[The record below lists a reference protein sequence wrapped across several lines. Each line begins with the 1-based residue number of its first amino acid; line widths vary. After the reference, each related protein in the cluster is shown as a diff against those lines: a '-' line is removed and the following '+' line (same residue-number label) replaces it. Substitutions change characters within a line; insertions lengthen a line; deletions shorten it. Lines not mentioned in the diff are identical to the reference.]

1 MADDMEAMLRNS
13 LNAVDRGRRW
23 AVLGVVALFVAIV
36 LALGAVLATAQASAA
51 PPAGQLGA
59 FKVLFVAAIAQ
70 MLLVACCTGIV
81 MFHVSRVRGIAP
93 CWATRSRS
101 GGSRGS
107 STPSRSTSMRR
118 PRSPSRITCRY
129 A

>member
-81 MFHVSRVRGIAP
+81 MFHVSRVARTIL
-93 CWATRSRS
+93 RSMELSKGDR
-101 GGSRGS
+101 
-107 STPSRSTSMRR
+107 
-118 PRSPSRITCRY
+118 
-129 A
+129 

>member
-70 MLLVACCTGIV
+70 MLLVACCTCIV
-81 MFHVSRVRGIAP
+81 MFHVSRVARTIL
-93 CWATRSRS
+93 RSMELSKGDR
-101 GGSRGS
+101 
-107 STPSRSTSMRR
+107 
-118 PRSPSRITCRY
+118 
-129 A
+129 

>member
-81 MFHVSRVRGIAP
+81 MFHVSRVARAIL
-93 CWATRSRS
+93 RSIELS
-101 GGSRGS
+101 KGSNS
-107 STPSRSTSMRR
+107 
-118 PRSPSRITCRY
+118 
-129 A
+129 

>member
-1 MADDMEAMLRNS
+1 MADDMEALLRNS

-81 MFHVSRVRGIAP
+81 MFHVSRVARTIL
-93 CWATRSRS
+93 RSMELSKGDR
-101 GGSRGS
+101 
-107 STPSRSTSMRR
+107 
-118 PRSPSRITCRY
+118 
-129 A
+129 

>member
-1 MADDMEAMLRNS
+1 MLRNS

-81 MFHVSRVRGIAP
+81 MFHVSRVARTIL
-93 CWATRSRS
+93 RSMELSKGDR
-101 GGSRGS
+101 
-107 STPSRSTSMRR
+107 
-118 PRSPSRITCRY
+118 
-129 A
+129 

>member
-81 MFHVSRVRGIAP
+81 MFHVSRVARTIL
-93 CWATRSRS
+93 RSMELSNGDR
-101 GGSRGS
+101 
-107 STPSRSTSMRR
+107 
-118 PRSPSRITCRY
+118 
-129 A
+129 

>member
-81 MFHVSRVRGIAP
+81 MFHVSRVARTIL
-93 CWATRSRS
+93 RSIELS
-101 GGSRGS
+101 KGNS
-107 STPSRSTSMRR
+107 S
-118 PRSPSRITCRY
+118 
-129 A
+129 